1 MVPDTPRNSTSASW
15 RASHDRGLLQ
25 ARLEDCTHATYLTLI
40 GTILSLQVEDAQIG
54 SLFKATDHFRFLF
67 RLLKFR
73 RTLQPM
79 FGVTFGTVVKR
90 IFSVPRLVKMSDL
103 QRILSNNKAAE
114 ELLESLK
121 QELKVIKNEQ
131 IQRKIAM
138 LQTEN
143 ETLRRQVDSCLKQLV
158 SLEVAHGKVQIPV
171 PTPDEVRAGNGPATV
186 KMEPVAQ
193 AAKESPKEQ
202 PPAKAQQPQ
211 SDSKPPKEKKP
222 KKEKP
227 AGGEGKPAAPA
238 VEEPPIDVGRLDMRV
253 GRIVEVS
260 RHPDADSLYVEKIDC
275 GEPNGPRTVISG
287 LVKYVPIEEM
297 QNRMVVALCN
307 LKPAKMRGI
316 LSEAMVMCASTPD
329 RVEILAPPADAVP
342 GDLVHVEG
350 YPRVPDSVMNPKKKI
365 FETVAPDLKTNGEL
379 VACYKEGSFVVP
391 GKGPVKAQTLKN
403 VQASG
408 GVECVFAL
416 TAYGR
421 LQVNGYVVLAIAV
434 IANGAHRWK
443 RNDRR
448 GRQGGRF
455 LRSGS
460 SRICAL
466 GLINDRTGP
475 YRCGQEGA

>member
-1 MVPDTPRNSTSASW
+1 
-15 RASHDRGLLQ
+15 
-25 ARLEDCTHATYLTLI
+25 
-40 GTILSLQVEDAQIG
+40 
-54 SLFKATDHFRFLF
+54 
-67 RLLKFR
+67 
-73 RTLQPM
+73 LQPM

-90 IFSVPRLVKMSDL
+90 ILSVPRLVKMSDL

-171 PTPDEVRAGNGPATV
+171 PTPDEVRAGSGPATV

-193 AAKESPKEQ
+193 PPAAKESPKEQ
-202 PPAKAQQPQ
+202 PPAKAQQKQ

-403 VQASG
+403 VQ
-408 GVECVFAL
+408 V
-416 TAYGR
+416 
-421 LQVNGYVVLAIAV
+421 
-434 IANGAHRWK
+434 K
-443 RNDRR
+443 
-448 GRQGGRF
+448 
-455 LRSGS
+455 
-460 SRICAL
+460 
-466 GLINDRTGP
+466 
-475 YRCGQEGA
+475 